1 MRVVNDA
8 LIDLKSHVYKEIIE
22 NPDKEKIVDFNKQQ
36 KGGRLKILNPKKKLN
51 DRQQQFAQ
59 EKASNTSGNTLNE
72 NEQVMYSWY

>member
-1 MRVVNDA
+1 MEYFYLAKDLYEANQAKNKEIMRVVNDA

-51 DRQQQFAQ
+51 DRQ
-59 EKASNTSGNTLNE
+59 
-72 NEQVMYSWY
+72 